1 MALLRR
7 RRAKAA
13 LVAAML
19 GLSACSGRISGEAA
33 LTPPPEAPATDTG
46 IPPLPA
52 TTSPV
57 ADSLPT
63 TSPPAPPPV
72 TAPAPPP
79 PVVTP
84 GPEGLLPGYYG
95 PAIRD
100 LQERLAALK
109 YDPGARNGRYGPAT
123 ALAVMAFQ
131 KVTGKARTGKA
142 TPDVLAA
149 LATATDPPPMLP
161 DGGPTRVEVDFAR
174 QVLLY
179 WRDGALVRILPVST
193 GNGRRYCDEGQCGM
207 AVTPSGSFRIERRI
221 LGLHKSHLGVLYNP
235 LFFSGGYA
243 IHGSPSVPAGPASH
257 GCVRI
262 PMHTSRW
269 FYDNVPNHTPVYLI
283 GGKNPAVPLG
293 PYVPPPQPEPA
304 SPPAEPAPA
313 PQPAPAPPDQT
324 PAPAPEPAPQ
334 PAPQPAPEPAPEPEP
349 EPAPSPA
356 PAPPLPSPGPARL
369 EPGPARARVSHEP
382 GSEPDSCGNLQRNS
396 GMTFS
401 AKSWRV
407 VSSG

>member
-1 MALLRR
+1 MATLGGW
-7 RRAKAA
+7 RAKAA
-13 LVAAML
+13 LVVAAL
-19 GLSACSGRISGEAA
+19 GLAACSSGVSGEAA
-33 LTPPPEAPATDTG
+33 LTPAGEPPAAVDPGTTPLSGDAGPIPSSAPPVALAPA
-46 IPPLPA
+46 A
-52 TTSPV
+52 
-57 ADSLPT
+57 
-63 TSPPAPPPV
+63 PPAPPVTTPPAPV
-72 TAPAPPP
+72 T
-79 PVVTP
+79 TP
-84 GPEGLLPGYYG
+84 GPEGLLPGSYG
-95 PAIRD
+95 PAIRE
-100 LQERLAALK
+100 LQDRLVALK
-109 YDPGARNGRYGPAT
+109 YDPGAKNGQYGRPT

-131 KVTGKARTGKA
+131 KLTGRPRTGKA

-149 LATATDPPPMLP
+149 LATASDPPPMLP

-313 PQPAPAPPDQT
+313 PQPAP
-324 PAPAPEPAPQ
+324 EPT
-334 PAPQPAPEPAPEPEP
+334 PEPEP

-356 PAPPLPSPGPARL
+356 PAPPLPSPGP
-369 EPGPARARVSHEP
+369 
-382 GSEPDSCGNLQRNS
+382 GS
-396 GMTFS
+396 
-401 AKSWRV
+401 A
-407 VSSG
+407 

>member
-1 MALLRR
+1 
-7 RRAKAA
+7 
-13 LVAAML
+13 ML
-19 GLSACSGRISGEAA
+19 GLSACSGHISGEAA
-33 LTPPPEAPATDTG
+33 LTPPPEPPAVDAGAP
-46 IPPLPA
+46 PPPVV
-52 TTSPV
+52 TPPV
-57 ADSLPT
+57 ADSPPT
-63 TSPPAPPPV
+63 TGPPARPPV
-72 TAPAPPP
+72 TAPP

-100 LQERLAALK
+100 LQARLAALK
-109 YDPGARNGRYGPAT
+109 YDPGARNGRYGSPT

-131 KVTGKARTGKA
+131 KVTGRPRTGKA

-149 LATATDPPPMLP
+149 LAAATDPAPMLP

-193 GNGRRYCDEGQCGM
+193 GHGRRYCAEGRCGM

-221 LGLHKSHLGVLYNP
+221 RGVRKSDLGVLYNP
-235 LFFSGGYA
+235 LYFWGGYA

-262 PMHTSRW
+262 PMHTSLW
-269 FYDNVPNHTPVYLI
+269 FYDNVPNRTPVYLI

-293 PYVPPPQPEPA
+293 PDVPAPPPEPA
-304 SPPAEPAPA
+304 PPPAEPTPAPAPAPEPTPTPAPAPEPAPA
-313 PQPAPAPPDQT
+313 PG

-334 PAPQPAPEPAPEPEP
+334 PTPEPEP
-349 EPAPSPA
+349 EPEPA
-356 PAPPLPSPGPARL
+356 PAPPLPSPGP
-369 EPGPARARVSHEP
+369 
-382 GSEPDSCGNLQRNS
+382 GS
-396 GMTFS
+396 
-401 AKSWRV
+401 A
-407 VSSG
+407 